1 VIHTREQPP
10 VPRRRPAGP
19 PARPGPPRADRA
31 QRSPRRWAT
40 LLVLPALVP
49 AGAVVLAALASAL
62 LMSLGLTPLV
72 GQPRLTADAWRA
84 TADQLWTAAGLSV
97 AIAASSTVLAAVVG
111 LAAALAITGRRHSG
125 RLLALLSSLTI
136 PVPHLVAAAAV
147 GLLLADA
154 GVVPRLLGV
163 DSGSWPPLVGG
174 RWWIAVVAEY
184 AWKES
189 AFIALV
195 VSSALASRVASYH
208 ETATLLGAGRWARL
222 RYVTLP
228 LAAPALLASASI
240 SFVYALGSYEVAW
253 LLGRPHPEP
262 LPVLAVRLFRSI
274 DLAARP
280 EAAAVAVT
288 TAALALAAVAVAAAA
303 LRRMEGRR

>member
-1 VIHTREQPP
+1 VI
-10 VPRRRPAGP
+10 
-19 PARPGPPRADRA
+19 ARPGQPTRTVPRPAVSKAGRA
-31 QRSPRRWAT
+31 RHSPRRWAI

-49 AGAVVLAALASAL
+49 AGAVVLAALVSAL

-72 GQPRLTADAWRA
+72 GEPRLSLDAWRA
-84 TADQLWTAAGLSV
+84 PAGELWTAAALSV
-97 AIAASSTVLAAVVG
+97 AIAATATVLAALVG
-111 LAAALAITGRRHSG
+111 LAAALVITGRRRSG
-125 RLLALLSSLTI
+125 RLVALLGSLTI
-136 PVPHLVAAAAV
+136 PVPHLVAAASV

-154 GVVPRLLGV
+154 GFLPRLLGIEE
-163 DSGSWPPLVGG
+163 GWPPLVGG

-195 VSSALASRVASYH
+195 VSSALASRVASYRD
-208 ETATLLGAGRWARL
+208 TATLLGAGRWARL

-228 LAAPALLASASI
+228 LAAPALVASASI

-253 LLGRPHPEP
+253 LLGRSYPEP
-262 LPVLAVRLFRSI
+262 LPVLAVRLFGSI

-280 EAAAVAVT
+280 QAAAVAVT
-288 TAALALAAVAVAAAA
+288 TAALALAAVAVAAVA
-303 LRRMEGRR
+303 LRRMEARR

>member
-1 VIHTREQPP
+1 MSRPSAALP
-10 VPRRRPAGP
+10 V
-19 PARPGPPRADRA
+19 ADRRLGGRPLA
-31 QRSPRRWAT
+31 RRLPRRWAV

-49 AGAVVLAALASAL
+49 AGAVVVAAVASAVL
-62 LMSLGLTPLV
+62 TSLGLTPLV
-72 GQPRLTADAWRA
+72 GPVRLSLDAWRA
-84 TADQLWTAAGLSV
+84 PADQLWTAASLSL
-97 AIAASSTVLAAVVG
+97 AIAGAATAVAAVVG
-111 LAAALAITGRRHSG
+111 LATALAVTGRRRPG
-125 RLLALLSSLTI
+125 RLLALLCSLTI

-154 GVVPRLLGV
+154 GFLPRLLHVQAG
-163 DSGSWPPLVGG
+163 DWPPLVGG

-195 VSSALASRVASYH
+195 VSSALASRVESYLD
-208 ETATLLGAGRWARL
+208 TAATLGAGRWARL

-228 LAAPALLASASI
+228 LAMPALVASASI

-253 LLGRPHPEP
+253 LLGRPYPEP
-262 LPVLAVRLFRSI
+262 LPVMAVRLFTSI

-280 EAAAVAVT
+280 QAAAVAVT
-288 TAALALAAVAVAAAA
+288 TASVALAAVATAAVA
-303 LRRMEGRR
+303 LRRMEGWR